1 MAIRPGRAHAVLVLA
16 LAGAVGLV
24 LERGRRTREDPA
36 AVLAALRQ
44 AQGPRLPAA
53 GRAGASVLGEPA
65 RYDRDRLYELIDGAA
80 EAYLARGFERL
91 HRRHL
96 RPGRAVEVAAE
107 AHRFGSEAG
116 ARAQLE
122 AERPQRGGPVAGLAA
137 VSDGSVLLAVAG
149 RDLLKLT
156 ALSAGAG
163 GRRGAGGAGRRVGG
177 GAKAMTE
184 STRTG

>member
-1 MAIRPGRAHAVLVLA
+1 MPLCPGRAHALLVLA

-36 AVLAALRQ
+36 AVLLALRQ

-53 GRAGASVLGEPA
+53 GRAGAALLGEPA

-80 EAYLARGFERL
+80 DAYLARGFERCL
-91 HRRHL
+91 AATYGVG
-96 RPGRAVEVAAE
+96 PIEVAAE
-107 AHRFGSEAG
+107 THRFGSEAG

-122 AERPQRGGPVAGLAA
+122 AERPRRAVAVPGLAA

-156 ALSAGAG
+156 ALSAAPGAG
-163 GRRGAGGAGRRVGG
+163 EALAALAAAWEGGRAP
-177 GAKAMTE
+177 
-184 STRTG
+184 

>member
-1 MAIRPGRAHAVLVLA
+1 MAIRPGRTHAVLVLA

-80 EAYLARGFERL
+80 DAYLARGFERCIAATFGV
-91 HRRHL
+91 
-96 RPGRAVEVAAE
+96 GRVEVAAE

-137 VSDGSVLLAVAG
+137 VSDGSVLLAVSG

-156 ALSAGAG
+156 ALSAGP
-163 GRRGAGGAGRRVGG
+163 GAGEALAALAAAWEEGR
-177 GAKAMTE
+177 KP
-184 STRTG
+184 

>member
-1 MAIRPGRAHAVLVLA
+1 MALCPGRAHALLVLA

-24 LERGRRTREDPA
+24 LERGRRAREDPA
-36 AVLAALRQ
+36 AVLLALRQ

-53 GRAGASVLGEPA
+53 GRAGATLVAEPM

-80 EAYLARGFERL
+80 DAYLARGFERCL
-91 HRRHL
+91 AATYGVG
-96 RPGRAVEVAAE
+96 PIEVAAE

-122 AERPQRGGPVAGLAA
+122 AERPRRAVSVPGLAA

-156 ALSAGAG
+156 ALSTGPGAG
-163 GRRGAGGAGRRVGG
+163 EALAALAAAWEEG
-177 GAKAMTE
+177 KAP
-184 STRTG
+184 